1 MSFYKNI
8 GSSFAELKIKDFE
21 PPYPGGIPECYKH
34 YGENCHLKYY
44 GKDYYF
50 RVRIPE
56 FEKRISS
63 NDVDPKAVKLDGI
76 IHSYLYFSEFM
87 VPKRTVRPISYCDR
101 CTFLNP
107 GKEKSGIHCLLR
119 RGNSQY
125 RCNRCVFMHEAY
137 FEPLDLSKDA

>member
-21 PPYPGGIPECYKH
+21 PPYPGGLPECYRH
-34 YGENCHLKYY
+34 YGKNCHLKYY

-56 FEKRISS
+56 LDDQISS
-63 NDVDPKAVKLDGI
+63 NAVDPKKLDEI
-76 IHSYLYFSEFM
+76 LRTYLYFTEFM
-87 VPKRTVRPISYCDR
+87 VPKRTGKPISYCDR

-107 GKEKSGIHCLLR
+107 EKEKSCIRCLLR

-125 RCNRCVFMHEAY
+125 RCNRCVFMREAY
-137 FEPLDLSKDA
+137 FEPLDISKDSQ